1 MSETLTGAV
10 LVEHMTERERAIAR
24 RVEQVLPAVR
34 AAAEQADATGAFP
47 LDNIPLLREAGLFGL
62 VVPERYGGL
71 GGTLRDLAA
80 ATFAL
85 GTACASTALTFFF
98 HCSSASRGLLGLEA
112 IEAGLF
118 TDPDEAA
125 QVRAFAE
132 KLLHSMGTEGLF
144 LANFASEEAK
154 SAHSAVTIGTQAT
167 PVPGGWV
174 LNGTKSFGCSTG
186 IADRYVV
193 QAKLSGAADLNG
205 LAIFL
210 VDSRAP
216 GLSERAVWD
225 SLGMRATAT
234 HGIVLRD
241 VFVPSEAAMTV
252 PGAFLKMMQMSRG
265 SYVGNQLAVVAVYLG
280 VAQQVYDHALRY
292 LLGLKFHDTGQLI
305 VAESA
310 FHQELIG
317 RMAVDLETGRLWTRR
332 QLELE
337 TSNPP
342 LLQKNEVVRHWR
354 LCKGVVCEAAHQV
367 AVNALKACGTSNTGN
382 HGVIA
387 RGLRDLSMGLVQAFP
402 AERGRLEAAKAIVA
416 ESAQQQFSVAPR

>member
-1 MSETLTGAV
+1 MSETLTGAL
-10 LVEHMTERERAIAR
+10 LVEHMTDRERAIAR
-24 RVEQVLPAVR
+24 RVEQILPAVR
-34 AAAEQADATGAFP
+34 AAAVQADATGAFP
-47 LDNIPLLREAGLFGL
+47 TANIALLREAGLFGL
-62 VVPERYGGL
+62 VVPEKYGGL
-71 GGTLRDLAA
+71 GGSLRDLAA

-118 TDPDEAA
+118 ANAAEAD

-132 KLLHSMGTEGLF
+132 NLLTSMGARGQF

-154 SAHSAVTIGTQAT
+154 SAQSAVLINTEAT
-167 PVPGGWV
+167 PAPGGWL
-174 LNGTKSFGCSTG
+174 LNGVKSFGCSTG

-193 QAKLSGAADLNG
+193 QAKISGAADLNG

-216 GLSERAVWD
+216 GISERAVWD
-225 SLGMRATAT
+225 ALGMRATAT
-234 HGIVLRD
+234 HGIILKD
-241 VFVPSEAAMTV
+241 VFVPAEEAMTV
-252 PGAFLKMMQMSRG
+252 PGAFLNMMQVSRG

-292 LLGLKFHDTGQLI
+292 LLGLKFHDTGKPI

-317 RMAVDLETGRLWTRR
+317 RMAVDLETAFLWTRR

-337 TSNPP
+337 TAVPP
-342 LLQKNEVVRHWR
+342 LLPKAEVVRHWR

-367 AVNALKACGTSNTGN
+367 AVNALKACGTSNTHN
-382 HGVIA
+382 QGVIA

-416 ESAQQQFSVAPR
+416 AAQQQFAVSA